1 VPPEANGAFQSGS
14 DVRGVRLIQIK
25 DGLSNTILAGEKHV
39 PLEKFGYGGWDCSM
53 YDGANGYC
61 AIRAGG
67 IGFPI
72 ARSVN
77 DPNWRWGSYHP
88 GWCQFVLGDGSV
100 RRIQVSIDEIILG
113 YLCQINDGQ
122 SIPPYE

>member
-1 VPPEANGAFQSGS
+1 V
-14 DVRGVRLIQIK
+14 QIK

-39 PLEKFGYGGWDCSM
+39 PLDKFGIGGWDCSL

-61 AIRAGG
+61 STRSGG

-72 ARSVN
+72 AQSVN
-77 DPNWRWGSYHP
+77 DPNWRWGGYHP
-88 GWCQFVLGDGSV
+88 NVCQFVFADGSV
-100 RRIQVSIDEIILG
+100 HRLTVGIDEVILG

-122 SIPPYE
+122 ALPGYD